1 MSDKILIMGP
11 GYIGSRLKEEL
22 NAETSAKI
30 FSTFSEAEDEVKRF
44 NPKIIINCIGH
55 TGRNVDECELE
66 KDNTLSANTFIPI
79 ILGEVAL
86 RNNIK
91 LVHISSGC
99 IYNYDYDLDKPVG
112 EEKIPDF
119 LGLYYSRT
127 KIYSELALG
136 ALLPKYPF
144 LITRIRIPLDD
155 RPNPKNLINKL
166 TAYKKV
172 INIPNSV
179 TYIPDFVRALKH
191 LLQID
196 AKGIYNIVNKGELRY
211 PELLDIYKKYSPGF
225 EYEVIDYKKLNL
237 VRTNLV
243 LSTKKLEQTG
253 FKVRDIHDVL
263 DECVRGYLGIR
274 GHNT

>member
-1 MSDKILIMGP
+1 MNDKILILGP
-11 GYIGSRLKEEL
+11 GYIGSRLKQEL
-22 NAETSAKI
+22 GAETSDKI
-30 FSTFSEAEDEVKRF
+30 FSSFSEAEEEVKRF
-44 NPKIIINCIGH
+44 NPKIIINCIGY
-55 TGRNVDECELE
+55 TGRNVDECELS
-66 KDNTLSANTFIPI
+66 KDNTLAANTFIPI

-99 IYNYDYDLDKPVG
+99 IYNYDYDLDKPIG
-112 EEKIPDF
+112 EDKIPDF

-144 LITRIRIPLDD
+144 LIIRIRIPLDD
-155 RPNPKNLINKL
+155 RSSPKNLINKL
-166 TAYKKV
+166 TTYKRV
-172 INIPNSV
+172 IDVSNSV

-191 LLQID
+191 LLEIN
-196 AKGIYNIVNKGELRY
+196 ASGIYNIVNKGGLRY

-225 EYEVIDYKKLNL
+225 EYEVLDYKKLNL
-237 VRTNLV
+237 VRTNLL

-253 FKVRDIHDVL
+253 FAVRDIHDVL

-274 GHNT
+274 G

>member
-1 MSDKILIMGP
+1 MSDKILILGP

-22 NAETSAKI
+22 NAETSSKI
-30 FSTFSEAEDEVKRF
+30 FASFSEAEEEVKKF
-44 NPKIIINCIGH
+44 NPKVIINCIGY
-55 TGRNVDECELE
+55 TGRNVDECELN
-66 KDNTLSANTFIPI
+66 KDLTLSANTFIPI

-99 IYNYDYDLDKPVG
+99 IFNYDYDLDKPIN

-119 LGLYYSRT
+119 LELYYSRT

-155 RPNPKNLINKL
+155 RPSPKNLINKL
-166 TAYKKV
+166 TTYKKV
-172 INIPNSV
+172 IDRPNSV

-191 LLQID
+191 LLGID
-196 AKGIYNIVNKGELRY
+196 ARGIYNIVNKGGLRY
-211 PELLDIYKKYSPGF
+211 PELMDVYKKYSPDF
-225 EYEVIDYKKLNL
+225 KYETIKFPKLHL
-237 VRTNLV
+237 MRTNLI
-243 LSTKKLEQTG
+243 LSTRKLEQSG
-253 FKVRDIHDVL
+253 FKVRDVHDIL
-263 DECVRGYLGIR
+263 EECVRGYLGIT
-274 GHNT
+274 N